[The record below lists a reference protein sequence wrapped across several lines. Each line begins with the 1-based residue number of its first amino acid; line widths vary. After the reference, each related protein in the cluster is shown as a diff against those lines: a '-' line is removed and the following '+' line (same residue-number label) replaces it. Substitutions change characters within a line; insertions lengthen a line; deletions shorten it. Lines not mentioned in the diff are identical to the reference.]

1 MDNKT
6 KAERSANMRAIRS
19 NDTAPELMVRK
30 LLFAEGFRYR
40 LHVKSLPG
48 KPDIVLPKWKAV
60 IFVNGCFWHVHQNC
74 KRAVRP
80 KSNTAYWEEKLVRNQ
95 ERDRNE
101 YDLLKKAGWRVL
113 IIWECAC
120 RKGFQSALRSRI
132 NHFLQ
137 GQDGYGFMEI
147 GPKDLENT

>member
-19 NDTAPELMVRK
+19 KDTAPELMVRK

-48 KPDIVLPKWKAV
+48 KPDIVLPKWKTV

-74 KRAVRP
+74 KRAVKPR
-80 KSNTAYWEEKLVRNQ
+80 SNTAYWEEKLRRNQ

-101 YDLLKKAGWRVL
+101 YDLLKKGGWRVL
-113 IIWECAC
+113 VIWECAC
-120 RKGFQSALRSRI
+120 CKKFQLKLQLYMKQ
-132 NHFLQ
+132 FLLMPNREQ
-137 GQDGYGFMEI
+137 YKDIGLEEI
-147 GPKDLENT
+147 YKY